1 MRAEIERPGVRS
13 RSMKRS
19 MMHRCRPSRRG
30 PAPHGLIL
38 GVILLFVV
46 SGTASADT
54 AAGVSAVPVYGY
66 RIVRVYPHD
75 RHAFTQGLVY
85 LNGELYESTGLN
97 GASSVRRVELR
108 SGRVLQRLS
117 LDGKYFG
124 EGLAVWGPNLIQLT
138 FRSNIGFVY
147 DRASL
152 RLRQTFTY
160 AGEGWGLTHDG
171 TRLIMSDGTSVLR
184 FLDPWTMRGQGVLP
198 VRDRGREVTGL
209 NELEFVNGEIFANV
223 WPTDRIVRIAA
234 GTGAVTGWI
243 DLAGL
248 LAPADKVA
256 SGSVLNGIAYDAA
269 NDRLFVTGKRWPR
282 LFEIK
287 LVPRGVERH

>member
-1 MRAEIERPGVRS
+1 MNSE
-13 RSMKRS
+13 
-19 MMHRCRPSRRG
+19 
-30 PAPHGLIL
+30 
-38 GVILLFVV
+38 
-46 SGTASADT
+46 
-54 AAGVSAVPVYGY
+54 AAGGGSSGAGPVPVYGY

-75 RHAFTQGLVY
+75 RNAFTQGLVY

-97 GASSVRRVELR
+97 GASSVRRVDLR
-108 SGRVLQRLS
+108 SGRVSQQMP

-124 EGLAVWGPNLIQLT
+124 EGLAAWGPNLILLT
-138 FRSNIGFVY
+138 LRSNIGFVY

-160 AGEGWGLTHDG
+160 AGEGWGLTQDG

-184 FLDPWTMRGQGVLP
+184 FLNPWTMQGQGVLP
-198 VRDRGREVTGL
+198 VRDGGREVAGL
-209 NELEFVNGEIFANV
+209 NELEFVNGEIFANI
-223 WPTDRIVRIAA
+223 WPTDRVARIAP

-243 DLAGL
+243 DLSGL

-256 SGSVLNGIAYDAA
+256 PGSVLNGIAYDAA

-287 LVPRGVERH
+287 LVPRGSNQP